1 MELVNS
7 SGVVITDTQFRAQN
21 PLVSFPPVLAAV
33 DIAPFGYFIVQ
44 PSAPPAY
51 SQFYTVTEGTP
62 TETNG
67 VWSQTWVQTPVTLA
81 AAQASQAQTLNSACA
96 NAITAGFTSSALGSA
111 YTYPSGVTD
120 QQNLTASILASLLP
134 GLAEGWTT
142 PFWCANS
149 SGVWAWTNHTAA
161 QIQQVGTDAKTAI
174 LALQSQNATLQAQ
187 VAAATTVDAVA
198 AITWTAAS

>member
-7 SGVVITDTQFRAQN
+7 SGTVITDAVLRSQN
-21 PLVSFPPVLAAV
+21 PLVSFPATLQASDV
-33 DIAPFGYFIVQ
+33 APYGYFIVQ
-44 PSAPPAY
+44 PTTPPVP
-51 SQFYTVTEGTP
+51 SQFYTVAEGVP

-67 VWSQTWVQTPVTLA
+67 VWSQTWVQTPVALA
-81 AAQASQAQTLNSACA
+81 SAQASQAQVLNNACA
-96 NAITAGFTSSALGSA
+96 TAITSGFTSSALGSA
-111 YTYPSGVTD
+111 YTYPSGMTD
-120 QQNLTASILASLLP
+120 QQNLTASVLASLLP
-134 GLAEGWTT
+134 SLAEGWTT

-174 LALQSQNATLQAQ
+174 LASQSQNATLQAQ

-198 AITWTAAS
+198 AITWPAA